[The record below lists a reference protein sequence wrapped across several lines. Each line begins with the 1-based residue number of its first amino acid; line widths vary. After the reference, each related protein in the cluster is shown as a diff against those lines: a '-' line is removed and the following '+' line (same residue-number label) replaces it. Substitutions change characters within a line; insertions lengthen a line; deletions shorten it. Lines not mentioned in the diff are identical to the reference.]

1 MLTISVR
8 WDFPVRRISSPST
21 MSERGMSAGRPT
33 LTNWYCSWSGTPTCP
48 VCELIEA
55 LTCAR
60 ETDAAQSNKAAAA
73 SRRGAKFMG
82 AFILPVSND
91 ILKVL
96 TFAQIDLFFLA
107 L

>member
-1 MLTISVR
+1 M
-8 WDFPVRRISSPST
+8 
-21 MSERGMSAGRPT
+21 
-33 LTNWYCSWSGTPTCP
+33 NWYCNCKGTPTCP

-60 ETDAAQSNKAAAA
+60 AAGREQSRSTAAA
-73 SRRGAKFMG
+73 SNREAKFMG
-82 AFILPVSND
+82 VFILPVSND

-96 TFAQIDLFFLA
+96 TFAQIDLFLLA